1 MGLPILQYPAHTRRP
16 TFSCD
21 YAMNGF
27 VLLFDPKTISPP
39 LSSQVYLVKVH
50 TTINCRPILARVIL
64 RAPLVLPDQIR

>member
-1 MGLPILQYPAHTRRP
+1 
-16 TFSCD
+16 
-21 YAMNGF
+21 MNGF

-50 TTINCRPILARVIL
+50 TTINYRPILARVIL